1 MSPRSV
7 VTAGALLALALTI
20 VSCAPAEPPKAA
32 EPTVRATPVTP
43 TATPTSAPLV
53 VAPGARPPE
62 ILDGD
67 CEEMLSTAEVSAA
80 LGRAATLE
88 LRERQSG
95 FDAVS
100 GAGAL
105 SCAWSVDG
113 VDALRV
119 AAFPPDSVAGLDL
132 SGVDDWRLGADCSW
146 YCSVITTGAGYT
158 FVTTTNIGDV
168 TIERSPHEET
178 LAIAETLIPRAAAN
192 ISAVDE
198 PWVRDREG
206 WLHPDCSALAVA
218 VGEELKQAFT
228 GEQWWIYIDPP
239 LTVGL
244 VADEA
249 ARSWVCR
256 LLDES
261 GKYVEVWGYAGAAW
275 GVEVSSPSVALPRPW
290 VGEPTGEWTRYDD
303 GAPARGWK
311 MTDGVN
317 LVEVTVPVDFSVSDA
332 DIAAAMAA
340 ALRS

>member
-20 VSCAPAEPPKAA
+20 VSCAPVEPPKAA
-32 EPTVRATPVTP
+32 EPTVRATPATP
-43 TATPTSAPLV
+43 TVTTTSAPLV
-53 VAPGARPPE
+53 VAPGTRPPE

-67 CEEMLSTAEVSAA
+67 CEEMLSAAEVSAA

-88 LRERQSG
+88 LWERQPG

-105 SCAWSVDG
+105 SCEWSVDG

-132 SGVDDWRLGADCSW
+132 SGVDDWRMATDCDW

-158 FVTTTNIGDV
+158 FVTTTNISHLA
-168 TIERSPHEET
+168 TERSLHEET
-178 LAIAETLIPRAAAN
+178 LAIAGTLIPLAAAN

-198 PWVRDREG
+198 LWVRDRDG
-206 WLHPDCSALAVA
+206 WLDPECSALAVA
-218 VGEELKQAFT
+218 VGEELEQAFT
-228 GEQWWIYIDPP
+228 GEQWWLYIDPP

-249 ARSWVCR
+249 ARLWVCR

-275 GVEVSSPSVALPRPW
+275 GLEVSSPSVALPRPW
-290 VGEPTGEWTRYDD
+290 IGEPTGEGTRND
-303 GAPARGWK
+303 GAPAEVWR

-317 LVEVTVPVDFSVSDA
+317 LVGVIVPVDFSVSDV
-332 DIAAAMAA
+332 DIAAAVAA